1 MTTYLITGAS
11 RGLGYAFLIYLSRN
25 PSNTVIGLVRNTTKT
40 LEKIQAD
47 NLNTASN
54 IHVIEADIAS
64 YSSLLTAYS
73 KTEAIV
79 SKIDILINNAAAL
92 TTGTAKT
99 KLSSHQD
106 DPETLLSELRF
117 TFDTNVVGVISTI
130 NIFLP
135 LVLKSD
141 TRKVIAISSGLAD
154 DSVTNKYDMYEAAP
168 YSISKAA
175 LNTVIAKYNAAH
187 GKNTDGVLFLSI
199 SPGLVDTGN
208 QAARESFTAFSS
220 CRFIVSTTHLTWMS
234 MLVLSI
240 LKCKDQPCLSR
251 GLYSPGI
258 ASMALYSNIMSTR

>member
-40 LEKIQAD
+40 LEKVQAD

-54 IHVIEADIAS
+54 IHIIEADIAS
-64 YSSLLTAYS
+64 YDSLLAAYAR
-73 KTEAIV
+73 TQAIV
-79 SKIDILINNAAAL
+79 PKIDILINNAAAL
-92 TTGTAKT
+92 TTGTAMT
-99 KLSSHQD
+99 KLTSHQD
-106 DPETLLSELRF
+106 DPETLLSELRIQLN
-117 TFDTNVVGVISTI
+117 TNVIGVISTI

-141 TRKVIAISSGLAD
+141 VKKVIAISSGLAD
-154 DSVTNKYDMYEAAP
+154 DSITNKYDLYENAP

-175 LNTVIAKYNAAH
+175 LNTAIAKYNAAH

-208 QAARESFTAFSS
+208 LAARESFLTFFPCQFVFS
-220 CRFIVSTTHLTWMS
+220 ITHLTCNS
-234 MLVLSI
+234 AAEVEHAQL
-240 LKCKDQPCLSR
+240 
-251 GLYSPGI
+251 
-258 ASMALYSNIMSTR
+258 